1 MMTEA
6 GPTLLDSS
14 PRRTR
19 RLMYGYLWAR
29 FEVLLVCSI
38 RSCDGGAVVVEDGR
52 RVKADLIVP
61 VTGVAPPEVV
71 RRSRLP
77 TGADGGLWVD
87 HHLRSPSDG
96 RIFGGG
102 ASASFRELGLPR
114 LGVFAIRQGPVLY
127 RNLQAV
133 LGGEHLKVFRSQKH
147 YQYVLRLGDWTGLAI
162 YGPLG

>member
-29 FEVLLVCSI
+29 VEVLLVCSI
-38 RSCDGGAVVVEDGR
+38 CSCEGGAVVVEDGR

-61 VTGVAPPEVV
+61 ATGVASPEVV
-71 RRSRLP
+71 RRSRLA

-102 ASASFRELGLPR
+102 DSASFRELGLPR
-114 LGVFAIRQGPVLY
+114 LGVFAIR
-127 RNLQAV
+127 
-133 LGGEHLKVFRSQKH
+133 
-147 YQYVLRLGDWTGLAI
+147 
-162 YGPLG
+162 